1 MTDRHDED
9 HETREHPAAR
19 PAPGGEGVRIIGAE
33 EAQAALE
40 SGAVGRRI
48 PDREPRFGD
57 VPARPEVPASPG
69 LSFPTSDLESDLEP
83 AVGADFETDLAPAE
97 DLGATPAEEP
107 TAEHPDLLDEVARAT
122 AVEPDEAPDLSAGEA
137 VATPAAP
144 EGLPH
149 WSEPATGEVPVILG
163 ADDDTE
169 STGENPIG
177 PRFRTGTGD
186 WEDDEYEAF
195 QVLAATEDDEDL
207 AAGLAARALPP
218 DDDDVAFDREVA
230 ARRVRTV
237 GADRERGARPVR
249 PVPAREDR
257 EGGDRPDML
266 VRVVT
271 GLGMAALALL
281 CLNAGTDATM
291 VLATAIVAAC
301 TFELFSALHTR
312 GFRPAAVIGLLGAL
326 TIVPLA
332 YHRGEF
338 AFPFTFAIIT
348 IFTLLW
354 FVFEVVHTR
363 PMVNVAVTI
372 GGFMYTGGL
381 GAFAGLLLTSAN
393 GVGLVLGVA
402 LPVIAYD
409 VFGYFVGSQFGK
421 SRLAPTI
428 SPNKTIEGLI
438 GGMTGAIIVSV
449 LIVKQIHPWGSL
461 GHAFALGL
469 TVAVMAPLGDLAES
483 MLKRDLGI
491 KDFGTLLP
499 GHGGV
504 LDRFDALLFCLPA
517 VYFLARALK
526 IG

>member
-1 MTDRHDED
+1 VTDGHDD
-9 HETREHPAAR
+9 DRETREHPAAR

-33 EAQAALE
+33 EAQAKLD
-40 SGAVGRRI
+40 SGLAGRRI
-48 PDREPRFGD
+48 ADSEPRFGD
-57 VPARPEVPASPG
+57 VPARPDPTARPD
-69 LSFPTSDLESDLEP
+69 LSFPRAESGTPP
-83 AVGADFETDLAPAE
+83 AAD
-97 DLGATPAEEP
+97 EP
-107 TAEHPDLLDEVARAT
+107 TAEHPDLV
-122 AVEPDEAPDLSAGEA
+122 EA
-137 VATPAAP
+137 VAGALAGTPEPETETLAPEAVEETPPAP

-149 WSEPATGEVPVILG
+149 WSEPATGEIPVIF
-163 ADDDTE
+163 ADEDAE
-169 STGENPIG
+169 ASGEVPAA
-177 PRFRTGTGD
+177 PRFRSGGSD
-186 WEDDEYEAF
+186 WDESELETF
-195 QVLAATEDDEDL
+195 RVLSAEPDEDEAPL
-207 AAGLAARALPP
+207 RAQELPP
-218 DDDDVAFDREVA
+218 EDDDVAFDREVA
-230 ARRVRTV
+230 ARRVRS
-237 GADRERGARPVR
+237 
-249 PVPAREDR
+249 VPAAAGAGAAARARTRTRPRPGKDDDETV
-257 EGGDRPDML
+257 GGDRPDML
-266 VRVVT
+266 VRIVT

-291 VLATAIVAAC
+291 VLATAIVVVC
-301 TFELFSALHTR
+301 TFELFTALHTR
-312 GFRPAAVIGLLGAL
+312 GFRPAAVIGLLGSL

-332 YHRGEF
+332 YDRAEF
-338 AFPFTFAIIT
+338 AFPFVFALVT

-381 GAFAGLLLTSAN
+381 GAFAGLLLTSSN

-402 LPVIAYD
+402 IPVIAYD
-409 VFGYFVGSQFGK
+409 VFGYFIGSQFGK
-421 SRLAPTI
+421 SRLAPAI

-438 GGMTGAIIVSV
+438 GGMTGSIIVSV
-449 LIVKQIHPWGSL
+449 LIVKQIHPWGGL

-491 KDFGTLLP
+491 KDFGAILP